1 MTRTLKKKQSKS
13 NLEQLREKFMQRKYG
28 NASGKTLGRRLN
40 NYVGHT
46 KHDEKITK
54 LIKQYMSRPLTVRKR
69 WNKNKYVTTL
79 TNDAVLVNTNETK
92 KSKGQLYKRKPM
104 EQKKSNAIRKTM
116 MNSPTH
122 YDLFRPGSVYNKN
135 KIYQNPDFPN
145 PYVK

>member
-1 MTRTLKKKQSKS
+1 MSRTLKKKQSKS

-28 NASGKTLGRRLN
+28 NTTGKPLGIRLN

-46 KHDEKITK
+46 KHDKKIEKLVKEYIG
-54 LIKQYMSRPLTVRKR
+54 RPMTVRRR
-69 WNKNKYVTTL
+69 WKVNKYVMTPS
-79 TNDAVLVNTNETK
+79 NSAVLVNTNEIK
-92 KSKGQLYKRKPM
+92 KSKGQLYKRRPM
-104 EQKKSNAIRKTM
+104 SQKKSNAIRNSM
-116 MNSPTH
+116 MNSPNH